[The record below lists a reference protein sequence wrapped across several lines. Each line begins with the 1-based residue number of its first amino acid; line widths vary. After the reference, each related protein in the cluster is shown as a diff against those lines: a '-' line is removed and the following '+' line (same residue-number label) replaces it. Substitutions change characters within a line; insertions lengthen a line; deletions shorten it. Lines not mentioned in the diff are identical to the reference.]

1 MLANSVT
8 LFRVV
13 LTFSVIAVFG
23 VHPTVDLAVIPM
35 IALIIVLDAVD
46 GSIARKRNE
55 TSETGAV
62 LDTLADRL
70 IENTFFLYFTV
81 QGLIPIWMP
90 IAVMA
95 RGFLSDALQ
104 RRHGYPT
111 TGWRYAVTRSRLSRA
126 VSGITKLLAFSSLA
140 GAKVFR
146 HAAFENVS
154 LLLASLAVCVCLLRG
169 LPFFLPEKHN

>member
-23 VHPTVDLAVIPM
+23 AHPTLDLAVIPM

-55 TSETGAV
+55 VSPLGEM

-111 TGWRYAVTRSRLSRA
+111 QGWRHALTRSRLSRA
-126 VSGITKLLAFSSLA
+126 VSGITKLLAFTSLA
-140 GAKVFR
+140 GAEVFTDTGY
-146 HAAFENVS
+146 ESVS
-154 LLLASLAVCVCLLRG
+154 LLLSILAVGVCLLRG
-169 LPFFLPEKHN
+169 VPFFFPEKSP